1 VSKRMIAVVLG
12 ATALALPG
20 TAVAGSGTD
29 RPAEKVA
36 KQEHKTKKGKK
47 DKSSKAKKAVTFVFK
62 GVYNGDG
69 VVTVQSGKAHAK
81 KGGYVG
87 TDVTFDMASAKVVA
101 AEFDNVPGLTAAD
114 LQIGDQVLVQAR
126 LPRGTKAPAAAEE
139 GAEPVEPAPIV
150 ARKVIDKTHPPVE
163 DVEAAPAG

>member
-12 ATALALPG
+12 AAVLAVPG
-20 TAVAGSGTD
+20 TAVAG
-29 RPAEKVA
+29 PAEKVA
-36 KQEHKTKKGKK
+36 KQQNKTKGKK
-47 DKSSKAKKAVTFVFK
+47 DKPAKAKKAVTFVFK

-69 VVTVQSGKAHAK
+69 VVTVQSGNAHAK

-87 TDVTFDMASAKVVA
+87 KDVTFALASAKVVA
-101 AEFDNVPGLTAAD
+101 AEFDNVPGPTAAD
-114 LQIGDQVLVQAR
+114 LQVGDQVLVQAR
-126 LPRGTKAPAAAEE
+126 LPRGTKAPAAGEA
-139 GAEPVEPAPIV
+139 PAPAAIV